1 MRRLAPLLAALA
13 TLAALAPAAGAAAPT
28 PRAGPVIGL
37 SDQGGLS
44 TFADPLFQQLGMKQV
59 RLITPW
65 NSIYTAP
72 EKLDAWIQ
80 AARAAGA
87 TPLVSF
93 EHSSQDNCPDSPCR
107 APSLIAYGSAFR
119 AFRARYPGITQIS
132 PWNEANHKT
141 QPTWKHPELAAY
153 YFNLVKLICPKCRIV
168 AADVLDEPNM
178 IRWLTKFQQFANKP
192 KLWGLHNYSDTN
204 RFRVS
209 GTRNLLKTVPG
220 QVWLTETGAVTH
232 FVTSKGVTA
241 LPDSP
246 VRAVKSMHFLFDK
259 LIKIDTKRITRL
271 YIYNWKSDDENRFDA
286 GLINPD
292 GTPRLIYYVV
302 KNKLAALARRAARAG
317 AH

>member
-1 MRRLAPLLAALA
+1 MRARLAAALLGGVLALALAA
-13 TLAALAPAAGAAAPT
+13 PAGAAT
-28 PRAGPVIGL
+28 PKPPVIGI
-37 SDQGGLS
+37 SDQTVS
-44 TFADPLFQQLGMKQV
+44 TFADPLFQQLGVRQV

-65 NSIYTAP
+65 NSIFTAP
-72 EKLDAWIQ
+72 GRLDAWIQ
-80 AARAAGA
+80 AARSAGA

-93 EHSSQDNCPDSPCR
+93 EHSAQDNCPDSPCR

-153 YFNLVKLICPKCRIV
+153 YFNLTKLICPKCRIV
-168 AADVLDEPNM
+168 AADVLDEPNI

-192 KLWGLHNYSDTN
+192 RLWGLHNYSDTN

-209 GTRNLLKTVPG
+209 GTRNLLNTVKG

-232 FVTSKGVTA
+232 FVTSKGVNA
-241 LPDSP
+241 LPASP
-246 VRAVKSMHFLFDK
+246 TRAVKSMHFLFNK

-271 YIYNWKSDDENRFDA
+271 YIYNWKSDDSNRFDA